1 MAIKVFDDFL
11 KEFERPITEFVS
23 TSVSNVAA
31 YVDAPL
37 RTALLLYVVLYGY
50 AVMRGAIREPM
61 MDFAW
66 RSIRLVVI
74 VTLAT
79 RADQYQAWVSGL
91 FFETLP
97 REIGSALGGSTLA
110 LSSGAPFDRLL
121 ARGIEIAQEI
131 YRNAGY
137 TDIFPQLVSAI
148 LVVFVAVGALLQF
161 AIMLYAKVGLGVV
174 LALGPVFIALML
186 FEATRPF
193 GEGWTRQLVNF
204 VILQILVA
212 ALVGLMLTTV
222 DGFFTK
228 YGQGTS
234 GGGLIVAAV
243 AIGAA
248 LGLAGFIALQLPEI
262 AGALAGGGA
271 SLSARML
278 DVAMARSAAALQSH
292 GASAAGL
299 ASGIWRA
306 GDATGQR
313 AAAALA
319 ARSRGGAV
327 SRR

>member
-1 MAIKVFDDFL
+1 MAIKVFDDIL

-23 TSVSNVAA
+23 SSVSNLAA

-37 RTALLLYVVLYGY
+37 RTALLLYVVLYGF
-50 AVMRGAIREPM
+50 AVMRGAIREPV

-74 VTLAT
+74 VSLAT
-79 RADQYQAWVSGL
+79 RADQYQAWVSDL
-91 FFETLP
+91 FFEALP
-97 REIGSALGGSTLA
+97 REIGAALGGARLDM
-110 LSSGAPFDRLL
+110 SSGAPFDRLL

-137 TDIFPQLVSAI
+137 TEIFPQLVSAI
-148 LVVFVAVGALLQF
+148 LLIFVAVGAVLQF

-193 GEGWTRQLVNF
+193 GEGWTRQLANF
-204 VILQILVA
+204 VVLQILVA
-212 ALVGLMLTTV
+212 ALLGLMLTTV
-222 DGFFTK
+222 EGFFTR
-228 YGQGTS
+228 YGAGAT
-234 GGGLIVAAV
+234 GGSLIVAAV

-248 LGLAGFIALQLPEI
+248 LGLAGFVALQLPEI

-278 DVAMARSAAALQSH
+278 DAAMARSATALRDR
-292 GASAAGL
+292 SAPLAGL
-299 ASGIWRA
+299 VQGISRSGEA
-306 GDATGQR
+306 VGQR
-313 AAAALA
+313 AGAALA
-319 ARSRGGAV
+319 RRARGGSV